1 MTINR
6 DIYLSKLI
14 DNKHNE
20 MIKVITGLRRSG
32 KSYMLF
38 KLFYDHLVECGV
50 DKQHIIMVDLEDHR
64 KPLQR
69 KAEKGQ
75 SI

>member
-50 DKQHIIMVDLEDHR
+50 DKQHIIMVDLEDRR